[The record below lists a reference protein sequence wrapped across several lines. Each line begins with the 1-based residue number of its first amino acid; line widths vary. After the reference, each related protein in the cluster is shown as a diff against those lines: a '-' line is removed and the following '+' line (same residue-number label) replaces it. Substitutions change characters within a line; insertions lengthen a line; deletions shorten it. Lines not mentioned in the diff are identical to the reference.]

1 MRIVNISVR
10 ELVEYVLRSGSID
23 STFRGTSSM
32 QEGIKAHKKIQANQ
46 GENYTKEVTLKEE
59 LHYRDFIFKIEG
71 RCDGLIKELHGVTI
85 DEIKSTARSLK
96 DITEDYNPLHWAQ
109 GKIYGYIYGI
119 QNELS
124 SIDIQLTYVNIEDY
138 EEKKFLRTFSIK
150 ELQEFLEDLLAR
162 YLELAELKAEIE
174 EKRNFSIKTLEFPF
188 TNYRKGQREMAVK
201 VYRSILCEKRLF
213 VKAPTGIG
221 KTIST
226 IFPSIKAMGE
236 GLAEKILYLTAKTIT
251 RTVAE
256 DTFKMMR
263 EKGLYM
269 KVLTLTAKEKIC
281 FNEEVN
287 CTKEG
292 CRFADGYYDR
302 ANKGIVDIL
311 KHEEMMNRETIER
324 YARKYDLCPFEF
336 SLDVS
341 LFVDAIICDY
351 NYVFDPRV
359 SLKRYGD
366 EDYKNYIVLID
377 EAHNLVD
384 RAREMFSS
392 SIEKRKIMDIKKL
405 FKDKD
410 RKLYKISGE
419 INKLFI
425 DIRNDEESEYS
436 TYEEKPKDLIMKL
449 SSFITAAERWLAENP
464 KKPGYKELLDLYFE
478 YNSFIR
484 ISKLY
489 DERFT
494 TFVERSRNDVTIK
507 LFCLDPSKLLK
518 EITKENKATIFF
530 SGTLSPLTYFLEVL
544 GGEESDY
551 KMTLKSPYERE
562 NLSLYV
568 YPLSTRYRHREM
580 TYKNISRMIESTIK
594 EYPGNYLVFFPSYSY
609 MNYVYEDF
617 LCNNESLKTIIQE
630 KDMSEEHREAFLNNF
645 SKDLEENVIGFG
657 VMGGIFSEG
666 IDLKGDR
673 LKGAIIVGVGLPKIC
688 AERDIIKEYYD
699 GEGKDGYDYAYV
711 YPGMNKVMQAAG
723 RVIRTEE
730 DKGTVVLIDDRFL
743 SQKYLDMMPYEWQ
756 HFKIIKS

>member
-1 MRIVNISVR
+1 MKIINISVR

-23 STFRGTSSM
+23 STFKSTSSM
-32 QEGIKAHKKIQANQ
+32 QEGIKAHKKIQGSQ

-59 LHYRDFIFKIEG
+59 IQYRDFIFKIEG
-71 RCDGLIKELHGVTI
+71 RCDGVIQELHGTTI
-85 DEIKSTARSLK
+85 DEIKSTARNLD

-109 GKIYGYIYGI
+109 GKIYGYMYGV
-119 QNELS
+119 QKDLS
-124 SIDIQLTYVNIEDY
+124 SIDIQLTYVNIENY
-138 EEKKFLRTFSIK
+138 EEKRFLKTFAI
-150 ELQEFLEDLLAR
+150 ENLREFLYELLDK
-162 YLELAELKAEIE
+162 YLELAELKVAIE
-174 EKRNFSIKTLEFPF
+174 ERRDYSIKALEFPF
-188 TNYRKGQREMAVK
+188 KNYRKGQREMAVK
-201 VYRSILCEKRLF
+201 VYRTVIHGKRLF

-221 KTIST
+221 KTVST
-226 IFPSIKAMGE
+226 IFPSVKAIGE
-236 GLAEKILYLTAKTIT
+236 GLAEKIIYLTAKTIT

-256 DTFKMMR
+256 DTFKMMK

-269 KVLTLTAKEKIC
+269 KVLTLTAKEKVC

-302 ANKGIVDIL
+302 ANEGIVDIL
-311 KHEEMMNRETIER
+311 KNEEIIGREAIEN
-324 YARKYDLCPFEF
+324 YARKYNLCPFEF

-366 EDYKNYIVLID
+366 EDYKNYIVLVD

-405 FKDKD
+405 FKEKD
-410 RKLYKISGE
+410 RKIYKIAGE
-419 INKLFI
+419 INKIFI
-425 DIRNDEESEYS
+425 DIRNDEESVYS
-436 TYEEKPKDLIMKL
+436 TYEEKPNDLIMKL
-449 SSFITAAERWLAENP
+449 SSFTTSAERWLAENP
-464 KKPGYKELLDLYFE
+464 KKMGYKELLDIYFE
-478 YNSFIR
+478 FNSFIR

-494 TFVERSRNDVTIK
+494 TFVERSRNDVAIK

-530 SGTLSPLTYFLEVL
+530 SGTLSPLPYFLEVL

-551 KMTLKSPYERE
+551 KMILKSPYNRE
-562 NLSLYV
+562 NLSIYI
-568 YPLSTRYRHREM
+568 YPISTRYRHREM
-580 TYKNISRMIESTIK
+580 TYKDISKMIASTIK

-609 MNYVYEDF
+609 MNYVYENF
-617 LCNNESLKTIIQE
+617 ISSNEDLKTIIQD
-630 KDMSEEHREAFLNNF
+630 KNMTEEEREDFLNNF
-645 SKDLEENVIGFG
+645 SKDSEEDIIGFG

-673 LKGAIIVGVGLPKIC
+673 LKGVIVVGVGLPQIC
-688 AERDIIKEYYD
+688 PERDIIKDYYNE
-699 GEGKDGYDYAYV
+699 EGKKGYDYSYI

-723 RVIRTEE
+723 RVIRTED
-730 DKGTVVLIDDRFL
+730 DKGTLVLIDDRFL
-743 SQKYLDMMPYEWQ
+743 SHKYLEMMPYEWQ
-756 HFKIIKS
+756 HFKLIK

>member
-1 MRIVNISVR
+1 MKIINISVR

-32 QEGIKAHKKIQANQ
+32 QEGIKAHKKIQDSQ

-59 LHYRDFIFKIEG
+59 VQYRDFVFKIEG
-71 RCDGLIKELHGVTI
+71 RCDGIIQELQGITI
-85 DEIKSTARSLK
+85 DEIKSTARNLR
-96 DITEDYNPLHWAQ
+96 DIEEDYNLLHWAQ
-109 GKIYGYIYGI
+109 GQIYGYIYGI
-119 QNELS
+119 QNNLLS
-124 SIDIQLTYVNIEDY
+124 INIQLTYVNIEDY
-138 EEKKFLRTFSIK
+138 EEKRFLKTFSIK
-150 ELQEFLEDLLAR
+150 ELQKFLEGLLDK
-162 YLELAELKAEIE
+162 YLELAELKADIE
-174 EKRNFSIKTLEFPF
+174 EKRDISIKSLEFPF
-188 TNYRKGQREMAVK
+188 KNYRKGQREMAVK
-201 VYRSILCEKRLF
+201 VYRSIIDEKRLF

-221 KTIST
+221 KTVST
-226 IFPSIKAMGE
+226 IFPAVKSMGE
-236 GLAEKILYLTAKTIT
+236 GLAEKIIYLTAKTIT

-256 DTFKMMR
+256 DTFKMMK

-292 CRFADGYYDR
+292 CRFANGYYDR
-302 ANKGIVDIL
+302 ANMGIVDIL
-311 KHEEMMNRETIER
+311 KNEDMISREIIER

-341 LFVDAIICDY
+341 LFADAIICDY

-392 SIEKRKIMDIKKL
+392 AIEKRKVMNIKKL

-410 RKLYKISGE
+410 KKLYKTSSE
-419 INKLFI
+419 INKILI
-425 DIRNDEESEYS
+425 DIRNDEESGYS
-436 TYEEKPKDLIMKL
+436 TYTEKPKDLIMKL
-449 SSFITAAERWLAENP
+449 VSFTTSAERWLAENP
-464 KKPGYKELLDLYFE
+464 KKHGYNELLDLYFE
-478 YNSFIR
+478 FNSFIR

-507 LFCLDPSKLLK
+507 LFCLDPSKLLND
-518 EITKENKATIFF
+518 ITKENKATIFF
-530 SGTLSPLTYFLEVL
+530 SGTLSPLTYFIEVL

-551 KMTLKSPYERE
+551 KMILKSPYDRE
-562 NLSLYV
+562 NLDLYI

-580 TYKNISRMIESTIK
+580 TYKDISRMISNTIR
-594 EYPGNYLVFFPSYSY
+594 EYPGNYLIFFPSYSY
-609 MNYVYEDF
+609 MNYVYENF
-617 LCNNESLKTIIQE
+617 LCHNENLKTIIQE
-630 KDMSEEHREAFLNNF
+630 KDMSEEDREDFLNNF
-645 SKDLEENVIGFG
+645 SKDTEKNVVGFG

-673 LKGAIIVGVGLPKIC
+673 LKGAIIVGVGLPQIC
-688 AERDIIKEYYD
+688 PERDIIKEYYNE
-699 GEGKDGYDYAYV
+699 EGKEGYDYSYV

-723 RVIRTEE
+723 RVIRTEN

-756 HFKIIKS
+756 HFKVIR